1 MIHLKQAVVVEGRY
15 DKAHLA
21 SLLDTVII
29 ETGGFRIFK
38 DREKLAMLR
47 EIARRRGLVILTDSD
62 AAGFRIRRYLGGS
75 IPKENLYHAY
85 IPDIYGKER
94 RKERPSAEGK
104 LGVEG
109 VSAQVILEAL
119 ERAGVLTDTTPE
131 PARRITKTDF
141 IDWGL
146 SGGTN
151 STARRDRIKGLFT
164 YQSILRPTRSSMYS
178 IRSMAMN
185 RFVRCCRS
193 FSERMLLSLHADPGK
208 SLRKGANQ

>member
-38 DREKLAMLR
+38 DREKMAMLR
-47 EIARRRGLVILTDSD
+47 EIARRRGLVIFTDSD

-94 RKERPSAEGK
+94 RKEKPSAEGK

-109 VSAQVILEAL
+109 VPVQVILEAL
-119 ERAGVLTDTTPE
+119 ERAGVLTDLTPE

-151 STARRDRIKGLFT
+151 STARRDRIKKALNLPEYLST
-164 YQSILRPTRSSMYS
+164 NSLIDILNSVYGYESFC
-178 IRSMAMN
+178 AMLP
-185 RFVRCCRS
+185 
-193 FSERMLLSLHADPGK
+193 ELLGEDAPELK
-208 SLRKGANQ
+208 R